1 MTWKRTLGVAALH
14 GAVLLLAAW
23 VSWGGAVWP
32 AAASVVLVTG
42 LIVLGRPAPVG
53 GWAGAF
59 LLAGIMVAMAGEWHL
74 HRLAQE
80 WPERSR
86 QWEETIRL
94 RLGDSLDDLIDQG
107 EGAAAELARWS
118 REGRLPTGPQLPPG
132 LRPRRV
138 DALALFGPGGELRA
152 WSGSHQGPIPTEV
165 RRGEV
170 PHLYREGPLFGY
182 LYITEP
188 LGEGR
193 GAVMAAFVL
202 RADLPPTLEPP
213 GTDFVSRFRQATGA
227 ELHFA
232 RDEGR
237 EGEAAW
243 EVTREGRPLLNVVL
257 APPSEAQARAAR
269 ELAWSRTVA
278 LLLALGWLLAVLGF
292 RGLAVGPLLAALSLP
307 FALLILPLER
317 LAGGTAVFS
326 PAHFLLPGP
335 VALTLGDLAA
345 LFVGLVAVM
354 AFLPGG
360 SRLRLPAWAASAL
373 GVLGAA
379 VVLRILAE
387 GAATDFLAG
396 SDMGWVAFQG
406 AATLGVVVPLGMVLI
421 LSAPPRERGW
431 SPLGVISS
439 LVGALALGALATVSM
454 RRDPAFPILAAL
466 VWVVPLWGLLRSL
479 PGDRGWLMGAV
490 RWIAVVV
497 VATSL
502 VLPWAWGQRTD
513 ARMTMAQD
521 RVERLGTRPDPFVE
535 FLLQRAGERAGEL
548 ADAGRDPVEVLYR
561 AWSDAGLAWEG
572 VPLWLTYWSREDL
585 PLEELRIGVPEQR
598 PSVPPVLLGEAR
610 ETGVVVLRRY
620 DLADAHYVA
629 AAALP
634 AGEVVTF
641 VVPPRR
647 VVAGSTPFG
656 PLFSPTRVEPDPIVL
671 IPLLPGEIPGGTDRI
686 RWISTPEGWQGE
698 VYLAFPDELYH
709 AHYHLDVA
717 SPLLMVARATLI
729 LLLNILV
736 LTFFWALGRSIGE
749 GRPGGI
755 RRWAGTLGSFRG
767 RVTLAL
773 FAFFLIPAILFGTLA
788 YRTLA
793 GAAVR
798 TAEALAERAV
808 EDAAAWYE
816 DVGGAVDVLA
826 QRVGSDLLIYDGGE
840 LVAGSLRELVDLGL
854 YEGWLPP
861 DIHRHMT
868 EGEEVMTTATGALG
882 GWDYVMA
889 YRRIA
894 GGRVLAAPSPLQAG
908 AMALRQRD
916 VADLLGFAVV
926 AGAFFSVLLALL
938 VSRALTR
945 PIQTLRVASER
956 VGAGNMSV
964 HLPEDRGD
972 EFGTVF
978 DAFNRMVDNLASAR
992 RALLRSS
999 RRTRAIVEEVAT
1011 GVVALDSHGRV
1022 GLVNPRAEELLG
1034 VPLPVGEP
1042 LPGGEGD
1049 EDPRGVLSSW
1059 VEAYFR
1065 DGVREASTELA
1076 VGDQRI
1082 RVRARR
1088 ISRRGPLGGAVLSLE
1103 DVTDEL
1109 RTERILAWGEM
1120 ARQVAH
1126 EVKNPLTPIKLG
1138 VQHIRRAWEDGRPDY
1153 EAILERNVDAILTE
1167 IDRLA
1172 SISTSF
1178 SRFGAPGPAGR
1189 DPLEAVEVD
1198 EVAREVMDL
1207 YAAAEGPV
1215 RVTYRDPGPL
1225 LPVQARSRELK
1236 EVLVNLLENARSA
1249 MPEGG
1254 EVRMEVGPLE
1264 AGVELRISDDGP
1276 GIPTEIRPRV
1286 FEPHFSTR
1294 SGGSGLGLAIV
1305 RRLVESWGG
1314 RVEVAEDGAP
1324 GTTIRL
1330 VIPSWSEGQGAGRIG
1345 EGGPDRYLPGG
1356 DGASSAT

>member
-23 VSWGGAVWP
+23 VSQGGAFWV
-32 AAASVVLVTG
+32 AAASATLVTG
-42 LIVLGRPAPVG
+42 LFLLGRTNRPT
-53 GWAGAF
+53 GWAGAL
-59 LLAGIMVAMAGEWHL
+59 LLAAVMAAMAGEWHL

-80 WPERSR
+80 WPERSQ

-94 RLGDSLDDLIDQG
+94 RLAESLDDLIVQG
-107 EGAAAELARWS
+107 EDAAGELARWW
-118 REGRLPTGPQLPPG
+118 REGRLPAGPDLPRG
-132 LRPRRV
+132 LRPRGV

-152 WSGSHQGPIPTEV
+152 WSGSHQGPIPPEV

-170 PHLYREGPLFGY
+170 PHLYQEGPLFGY
-182 LYITEP
+182 LYITES

-193 GAVMAAFVL
+193 GVAIAAFVL

-213 GTDFVSRFRQATGA
+213 GTDFVSRFQRSTGA
-227 ELHFA
+227 ELRFV
-232 RDEGR
+232 RDEGP
-237 EGEAAW
+237 GPDAGW
-243 EVTREGRPLLNVVL
+243 EVARDGRPLVNMVL
-257 APPSEAQARAAR
+257 APPSEAQARAGR
-269 ELAWSRTVA
+269 ELAWSRAVA
-278 LLLALGWLLAVLGF
+278 LLLIPGWLLAVLGS
-292 RGLAVGPLLAALSLP
+292 RGLAAGAGLAALSLP
-307 FALLILPLER
+307 VALLILPLEK

-335 VALTLGDLAA
+335 AALTLGDLAA
-345 LFVGLVAVM
+345 LCVGLVVVM
-354 AFLPGG
+354 AFHHRAG
-360 SRLRLPAWAASAL
+360 RLRLPSWVAAGL

-379 VVLRILAE
+379 GVLRILAE
-387 GAATDFLAG
+387 GASNDFLG
-396 SDMGWVAFQG
+396 GGDGGWVAFQG
-406 AATLGVVVPLGMVLI
+406 AATLGVVVPLGIAL
-421 LSAPPRERGW
+421 LLPAPRTDRGW
-431 SPLGVISS
+431 SPVGTASALG
-439 LVGALALGALATVSM
+439 GALILGALAAFAV
-454 RRDPAFPILAAL
+454 RQDPALPLWVAL
-466 VWVVPLWGLLRSL
+466 VWALPLWGLIRSL
-479 PGDRGWLMGAV
+479 PGDRGWLQGAA
-490 RWIAVVV
+490 RWTSVVV

-502 VLPWAWGQRTD
+502 VLPWAWAERLD

-535 FLLQRAGERAGEL
+535 FLLHRAGERAGEL
-548 ADAGRDPVEVLYR
+548 ADAGRDPVEVLYG

-572 VPLWLTYWSREDL
+572 IPLWLTYWSREDMA
-585 PLEELRIGVPEQR
+585 LEELRIGVPEQR
-598 PSVPPVLLGEAR
+598 PSVPPVLFREAR
-610 ETGVVVLRRY
+610 ETQEVVLRRY

-647 VVAGSTPFG
+647 VLAGSTPFG
-656 PLFSPTRVEPDPIVL
+656 PLFSPTRIEPDPIVL
-671 IPLLPGEIPGGTDRI
+671 LPLLPGEIPGATDRI

-698 VYLAFPDELYH
+698 VYLAFPDEAYH

-717 SPLLMVARATLI
+717 SPLLMVARANLL
-729 LLLNILV
+729 LLLNVLV
-736 LTFFWALGRSIGE
+736 LTFLWALGRGIGE

-840 LVAGSLRELVDLGL
+840 LVAGSLRELVELGL

-889 YRRIA
+889 YRRVA

-938 VSRALTR
+938 VSRALAR

-978 DAFNRMVDNLASAR
+978 DAFNRMVDNLASTR

-1011 GVVALDSHGRV
+1011 GVVALDSNGKV

-1034 VPLPVGEP
+1034 LPLPIGEP
-1042 LPGGEGD
+1042 LPRGELE
-1049 EDPRGVLSSW
+1049 EDPQGVLASW

-1065 DGVREASTELA
+1065 DGVREASTELPIK
-1076 VGDQRI
+1076 DRRI

-1153 EAILERNVDAILTE
+1153 ETILERNVDAILTE

-1189 DPLEAVEVD
+1189 DPLEPVEVD
-1198 EVAREVMDL
+1198 LVAREVMDL

-1225 LPVQARSRELK
+1225 PPVQARSRELK
-1236 EVLVNLLENARSA
+1236 EVLVNLLENARTA
-1249 MPEGG
+1249 MPDGG
-1254 EVRMEVGPLE
+1254 EVRLQAEPLE
-1264 AGVELRISDDGP
+1264 TGVEIRVSDDGP
-1276 GIPTEIRPRV
+1276 GIPEDIRARV

-1305 RRLVESWGG
+1305 RRLVDSWGG
-1314 RVEVAEDGAP
+1314 RVEVAADGAP

-1330 VIPSWSEGQGAGRIG
+1330 VLASWPGVEGEPKDG
-1345 EGGPDRYLPGG
+1345 ERGHDRNLPGG
-1356 DGASSAT
+1356 DGRGSVT